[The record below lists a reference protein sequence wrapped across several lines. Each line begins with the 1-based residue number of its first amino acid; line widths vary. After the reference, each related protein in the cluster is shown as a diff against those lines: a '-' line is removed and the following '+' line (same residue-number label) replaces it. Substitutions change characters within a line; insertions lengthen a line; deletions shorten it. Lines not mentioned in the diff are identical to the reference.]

1 MSDLPPLSALASD
14 TLATLRGVSTASVT
28 LQLLKRGLR
37 NVFIVGAKRLA
48 AGGPRLVGEAYTLR
62 FIPMREDLSRP
73 EVLGDPQYP
82 PRKAIEAVP
91 ASQVL
96 VIDCRGDAQAG
107 AAGDILVMRLRKR
120 GVAGLVTDGAMRDA
134 EGVAA
139 IGLPIFCA
147 GAAAPASLNRH
158 FGADVQRPIAC
169 GGVAVFPGDVI
180 VGDGDGVVVIP
191 RHLADELA
199 RDGAEQERLEEF
211 LQMKVAEGR
220 PITGTYPPNAETR
233 REYEAWKAARGTVSA

>member
-1 MSDLPPLSALASD
+1 MTDPQAEPLAPD
-14 TLATLRGVSTASVT
+14 TLATLARITTATVT
-28 LQLLKRGLR
+28 MQLLKRGLR
-37 NVFIVGAKRLA
+37 NVFMAGARCLT

-82 PRKAIEAVP
+82 PRRAIEEVP
-91 ASQVL
+91 AGQVL
-96 VIDCRGDAQAG
+96 VIDCRGDTTAG
-107 AAGDILVMRLRKR
+107 AVGDILVTRLKKR
-120 GVAGLVTDGAMRDA
+120 GVAGVVTDGPVRDA

-139 IGLPIFCA
+139 VGLPIFCA

-169 GGVAVFPGDVI
+169 GGVAVFPGDVV

-191 RHLADELA
+191 RHLADEVA
-199 RDGAEQERLEEF
+199 RDGAEQELLEEF
-211 LQMKVAEGR
+211 LLLKVAEGR
-220 PITGTYPPNAETR
+220 PTTGTYPPSAETR
-233 REYEAWKAARGTVSA
+233 REYEAWKAARGTLSA